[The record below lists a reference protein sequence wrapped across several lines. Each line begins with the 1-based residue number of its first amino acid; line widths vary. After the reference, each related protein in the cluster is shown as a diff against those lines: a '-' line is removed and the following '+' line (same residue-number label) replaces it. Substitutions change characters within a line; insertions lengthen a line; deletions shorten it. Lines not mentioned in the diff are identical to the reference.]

1 MKEIDSFES
10 IDSSDDDHEET
21 ENSDQQN
28 SKLVKP
34 YKKDCCDIF
43 LGRTLQV
50 VTVFLLLLSNYFVYQ
65 LFLRR
70 WFKEDRKFYQMVR
83 GIELDNTGTC
93 LFILYQTFFFLAVI
107 SYFKAAFSDPGFMQ
121 KLEPPIGLLEDNLI
135 GFCQKC
141 EDKKW
146 KPLRAHHC
154 KICQKC
160 VFRMDHHCTWINN
173 CVGLKN
179 QKYFI
184 LFLVHCE
191 IYCILIIIYL
201 TFSAVLVYQNTP
213 KLFMLF
219 IGMTWKY
226 LVAILFIVLSALF
239 IFLINE
245 FLSDQYDCI
254 KTNQTTVESYKEKYG
269 RPHSFF
275 NQLQIVF
282 GQDQFYWLIPTK
294 PKYNSNYLELLYK
307 GEELAEMLQS
317 NSDFIEDH
325 FNHQQSEYYNAF
337 RKYKVS

>member
-1 MKEIDSFES
+1 MKESES
-10 IDSSDDDHEET
+10 YEDISSSDDDDNEET
-21 ENSDQQN
+21 KNSNQGNNKQV
-28 SKLVKP
+28 SK
-34 YKKDCCDIF
+34 CDIL

-50 VTVFLLLLSNYFVYQ
+50 VTIVLLLLSNYIVYS

-70 WFKEDRKFYQMVR
+70 WFKEDRKFYLMIR

-93 LFILYQTFFFLAVI
+93 LFILYQTFFFLAII
-107 SYFKAAFSDPGFMQ
+107 SYFKASLSDPGFL
-121 KLEPPIGLLEDNLI
+121 KNLKPPSELLEENQI
-135 GFCQKC
+135 IYCQKC
-141 EDKKW
+141 PDKKW
-146 KPLRAHHC
+146 KPQRAHHC
-154 KICQKC
+154 KTCQKC

-191 IYCILIIIYL
+191 IYCILLIIYL
-201 TFSAVLVYQNTP
+201 VFSAVLLYQNTP

-219 IGMTWKY
+219 IGMTWKH

-245 FLSDQYDCI
+245 FLSDQYDCL
-254 KTNQTTVESYKEKYG
+254 KTNQTTVESYKEKFG
-269 RPHSFF
+269 RPYSFF
-275 NQLQIVF
+275 NQLQLVF

-294 PKYNSNYLELLYK
+294 PKYNCNYLELLYN

-317 NSDFIEDH
+317 NADFIEDH
-325 FNHQQSEYYNAF
+325 FYNQQSEIYEAC

>member
-1 MKEIDSFES
+1 MQESDSYES
-10 IDSSDDDHEET
+10 IESSDDDHDE
-21 ENSDQQN
+21 
-28 SKLVKP
+28 VKP
-34 YKKDCCDIF
+34 YKRDYCDIF
-43 LGRTLQV
+43 LERMLSV
-50 VTVFLLLLSNYFVYQ
+50 VTVVLLILSNYLVYQ
-65 LFLRR
+65 FFLRR
-70 WFKEDRKFYQMVR
+70 WFKEDRKFYLMIR

-93 LFILYQTFFFLAVI
+93 LFIFYQIFFFLAII
-107 SYFKAAFSDPGFMQ
+107 SYFKASLSDPGLM
-121 KLEPPIGLLEDNLI
+121 KNLEPPVGLLEDSLI
-135 GFCQKC
+135 NFCQKC

-146 KPLRAHHC
+146 KPQRAHHC

-160 VFRMDHHCTWINN
+160 VFRMDHHCRWINN

-201 TFSAVLVYQNTP
+201 IFSAVLLYQNTP

-219 IGMTWKY
+219 IGITWKHI
-226 LVAILFIVLSALF
+226 VAILFIILSALF

-254 KTNQTTVESYKEKYG
+254 KTNQTTVESFKKKFG

-294 PKYNSNYLELLYK
+294 PKYSCNYLELLYK
-307 GEELAEMLQS
+307 AEELVETLQS

-325 FNHQQSEYYNAF
+325 FNDQQSEYYQSF
-337 RKYKVS
+337 RKYRVS